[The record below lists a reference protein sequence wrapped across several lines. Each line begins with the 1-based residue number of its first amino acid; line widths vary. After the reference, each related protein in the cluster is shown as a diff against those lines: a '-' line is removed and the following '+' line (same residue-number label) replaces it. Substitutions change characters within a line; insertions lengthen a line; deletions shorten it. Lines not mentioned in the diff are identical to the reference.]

1 MQLVFD
7 GMLTCG
13 IVLVGLWLWSLRGS
27 ITRDKTEAEIARRES
42 REKAVREARLARKGE
57 PLRCVSCEK
66 TFRGPL
72 TDRGCPHCHLASF
85 VLPEA
90 EYQEKREKF
99 GHGD

>member
-27 ITRDKTEAEIARRES
+27 VTRDKTEAEIARREAN
-42 REKAVREARLARKGE
+42 EKAVREARLARKGE
-57 PLRCVSCEK
+57 PLRCVSCDK
-66 TFRGPL
+66 KFRGPL
-72 TDRGCPHCHLASF
+72 TDLGCPHCHLASF

-90 EYQEKREKF
+90 EYQEKMQQEKR
-99 GHGD
+99 GR